1 MKQCRYKIITTIF
14 FILFFFFSNAQ
25 QFNWAKRI
33 GNVGFDDSYALALD
47 NDGGVYT
54 GGCFSGTVDFN
65 PGSGVNNLT
74 VSYGINTDAHITK
87 LDSAGNYQWAINFGG
102 RGSDEIRAIQVD
114 AAKNVYVAGTFDDTA
129 DFDPGPNVFTL
140 IPTGNESVFI
150 AKYDSTGALIWAK
163 GITGFFHVY
172 ASALDIDDAGSI
184 YVTGNFVDTVDFD
197 PGPNVYQLITNSMYD
212 AYILKL
218 NNNGDFCWAKD
229 IGQQTFDIG
238 YDIKTDHFGHV
249 YTLGTYR
256 LTVDFD
262 PGIDTF
268 NLTATG
274 YDDVFLLK
282 LDTAGSFV
290 WAKSFGGL
298 SFDYGRGLS
307 IDASGNAIMTGS
319 FSSTVD
325 FNPGTGVFNITQIS
339 IAGDDIFV
347 SKLDSAGNFLWA
359 KQFGGAGAGYG
370 ASVAT
375 DIVGNVYT
383 TGHFDGVTDF
393 NPGSGVLNFTQVG
406 LSGADMYIVK
416 LSPSGNFF
424 WAKQIAGPLYDY
436 AYAIEPDAL
445 GNIYYTG
452 FFEGTVDFDP
462 NTPVYNL
469 ISAGSHDIFVSKLG
483 GTITGNTEIFAAN
496 NFKVYP
502 NPASEILTISL
513 SSKQNVECSFQLF
526 DLQGKQI
533 DESIQMKSNETSIE
547 IDVKNL
553 PEGLYILSVITKE
566 GVYNQ
571 KVSVVH

>member
-1 MKQCRYKIITTIF
+1 MDQHRTKIVIT
-14 FILFFFFSNAQ
+14 ILFALFFNSSFCQ

-33 GNVGFDDSYALALD
+33 GNVGMEDSYALALD
-47 NDGGVYT
+47 NDGGLYT

-74 VSYGINTDAHITK
+74 VSYGINTDAHISK

-102 RGSDEIRAIQVD
+102 RGSDEIRTIQVD

-197 PGPNVYQLITNSMYD
+197 PGPNVYQLVTNSMYD

-262 PGIDTF
+262 PGVDTF

-325 FNPGTGVFNITQIS
+325 FNPGPGVFNITQIS

-406 LSGADMYIVK
+406 LSGADIYVVK
-416 LSPSGNFF
+416 LSPSGNFN
-424 WAKQIAGPLYDY
+424 WAKQVAGPTYDY
-436 AYAIEPDAL
+436 AYAIKPDAL
-445 GNIYYTG
+445 GNVYYTG
-452 FFEGTVDFDP
+452 FFEGTVDFDIGS
-462 NTPVYNL
+462 TTFNL
-469 ISAGSHDIFVSKLG
+469 ISAGSHDIFISKLG
-483 GTITGNTEIFAAN
+483 GTITNNTELHHNEQWVA
-496 NFKVYP
+496 YP
-502 NPASEILTISL
+502 NPTSGKFNLRSSDHRNDALVTIRNIQGQEI
-513 SSKQNVECSFQLF
+513 SSKYFSNAEHL
-526 DLQGKQI
+526 DLEINDADGVYF
-533 DESIQMKSNETSIE
+533 IE
-547 IDVKNL
+547 IKSEDQL
-553 PEGLYILSVITKE
+553 PVQFKIL
-566 GVYNQ
+566 
-571 KVSVVH
+571 KVAGF